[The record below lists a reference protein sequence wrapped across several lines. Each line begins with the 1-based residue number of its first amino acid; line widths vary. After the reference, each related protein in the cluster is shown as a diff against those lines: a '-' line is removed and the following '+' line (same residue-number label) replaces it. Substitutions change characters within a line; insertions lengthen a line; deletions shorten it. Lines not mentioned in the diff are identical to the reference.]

1 MELKTLPKGKDT
13 DYLLLQVQ
21 EHRDRILN
29 GTMLVIDPASISMG
43 FALYRGGKLVKSGKI
58 STSNRKHK
66 RTIPAEIRLKALMKK
81 MDFRKTDL
89 LAIERIRG
97 KMAPYALYWSVGA
110 VITNHKYDDLIEV
123 PIFSWKEFVAHD
135 YFKDDEQD
143 ALTMGT
149 TLIEI
154 AERLEEYNDVAF

>member
-1 MELKTLPKGKDT
+1 MRLSESLAELPTLDEIREERARRSLNAFT
-13 DYLLLQVQ
+13 RRLLGL
-21 EHRDRILN
+21 E
-29 GTMLVIDPASISMG
+29 PARHHL
-43 FALYRGGKLVKSGKI
+43 FVNEKLEA
-58 STSNRKHK
+58 
-66 RTIPAEIRLKALMKK
+66 IPAEIRLRALMKK
-81 MDFRKTDL
+81 MNFHKTDL

-110 VITNHKYDDLIEV
+110 VITNHKYDSLIEV
-123 PIFSWKEFVAHD
+123 PIFMWKEFEAHD

-154 AERLEEYNDVAF
+154 AERFEEYNECQY